1 MSAKTKLAKIGRKLG
16 RYVGYPMFFIVCFV
30 LFTYWTFPYERVKD
44 FIIQEVEMPMN
55 SRSGQ
60 REASG
65 YELEIIDLA
74 PSWFTGVE
82 LTGVSL
88 SKASD
93 DPEAPPAQVTFEYIN
108 ARVSLLSLLVG
119 DIAATFDTRVAGGTI
134 EGEFEQSGND
144 VALDVHIDSVRSR
157 RIGFI
162 RQFTGGLPLV
172 GQITGHIVANL
183 PEDRAASAGE
193 VELHIEDMVLGDGV
207 AKIRMDTNAFTRAG
221 LTFPETSFGDVDLE
235 LNLAEGTATV
245 TKLEGRGDD
254 IELDGTGTVRVRNAV
269 ATSTVDAM
277 LRIGITEE
285 YRTENAG
292 LFTVMEQEPR
302 VRAAKTPDGDALQF
316 HVAGNIG
323 PRMRFQ
329 GAGRSPRPGTE

>member
-1 MSAKTKLAKIGRKLG
+1 MSTRTRLGKIGRTLG
-16 RYVGYPMFFIVCFV
+16 RYVGYPMFFLLCFV
-30 LFTYWTFPYERVKD
+30 LFAYWTFPYARVKD
-44 FIIQEVEMPMN
+44 FVIQEVEMPLN
-55 SRSGQ
+55 GRSGQ

-65 YELEIIDLA
+65 YELEIVDLA

-88 SKASD
+88 SKPSD
-93 DPEAPPAQVTFEYIN
+93 EPDGLPSQVTFEHIH

-119 DIAATFDTRVAGGTI
+119 DVAATFDVSVAGGTI

-144 VALDVHIDSVRSR
+144 VAFDVLLDGVRAH
-157 RIGFI
+157 RIGFL
-162 RQFTGGLPLV
+162 REFTGGLPLV
-172 GQITGHIVANL
+172 GEVSGHIVANL
-183 PEDRAASAGE
+183 PEDRAASSGE
-193 VELHIEDMVLGDGV
+193 IDLHIEDMVLGDGN

-221 LTFPETSFGDVDLE
+221 LTFPETNFGDVDLQ

-245 TKLEGRGDD
+245 TKLEGRGED

-277 LRIGITEE
+277 LRVGITEE
-285 YRTENAG
+285 YRNENAG

-302 VRAAKTPDGDALQF
+302 VRAAKTPEGDALQF

-323 PRMRFQ
+323 PRIRFQ

>member
-1 MSAKTKLAKIGRKLG
+1 MSARTRLAKIGQKLG
-16 RYVGYPMFFIVCFV
+16 RYVGYPMFFLVCFV

-44 FIIQEVEMPMN
+44 YIIQQVEMPLN
-55 SRSGQ
+55 ARSGQ

-65 YELEIIDLA
+65 YELEIVDLA

-88 SKASD
+88 SEMNE
-93 DPEAPPAQVTFEYIN
+93 DPEGVPAQVTFEHIH
-108 ARVSLLSLLVG
+108 ARVSLLSLLLGNV
-119 DIAATFDTRVAGGTI
+119 AATFDTRVAGGTI
-134 EGEFEQSGND
+134 QGEFEQNGND
-144 VALDVHIDSVRSR
+144 MAFEVDIDGVRTR
-157 RIGFI
+157 RIGFM
-162 RQFTGGLPLV
+162 RGFTGGLPLV
-172 GQITGHIVANL
+172 GQISGHIAASL
-183 PEDRAASAGE
+183 PEDRAASSGDID
-193 VELHIEDMVLGDGV
+193 LHIEDMVLGDGV

-221 LTFPETSFGDVDLE
+221 LTFPETSFGDIDLE

-245 TKLEGRGDD
+245 TRLEGRGED
-254 IELDGTGTVRVRNAV
+254 IELDGTGTVRIRNAV

-285 YRTENAG
+285 YQSENAG

-302 VRAAKTPDGDALQF
+302 VRAAKTPEGDALQF

-329 GAGRSPRPGTE
+329 GAGRSPRPGSE